1 MDNVYERRESEVR
14 SYCRTFPTVFTKAK
28 MARLYD
34 ENGRQYIDFFAG
46 AGALNYGH
54 NNDYI
59 KSRILEYFQNDGV
72 THALD
77 MYTNAQ
83 KNFLEAFEEKILK
96 PRNLNYK
103 VQFCGPTGA
112 NSVEAAL
119 KLARKAKGRSGIFA
133 FTGSFHGMTMGSSS
147 VTSNTDYQ
155 KVIGTQMTGVTFMPF
170 PFGFYESFDTIS
182 YIEEVLK
189 DPNSGVAKPA
199 AIILETV
206 QCDGGICVAPE
217 DWLVRLR
224 ALCDAYDVLLIVDD
238 VQAGCGRTGNFF
250 SFERAGIVPDIVTVS
265 KSISGYGL
273 PMAIVLIKPELDV
286 WAPGEH
292 TGTFRGFQ
300 PAYVGAA
307 AALEYREI
315 ADIDNETRRK
325 GAIAYK
331 YLKENVETLSDA
343 IDVRGLGLLYG
354 IDCHDTRLS
363 KAVVAECFKNGL
375 IIERTGRNDE
385 VVKFLPPLIIP
396 EEDMMAGLKILRDAV
411 AKCV

>member
-1 MDNVYERRESEVR
+1 MSNVYERRESEVR
-14 SYCRTFPTVFTKAK
+14 SYCRSFPTVFKKAK
-28 MARLYD
+28 MAKLYD
-34 ENGRQYIDFFAG
+34 ENGREYIDFFAG

-59 KSRILEYFQNDGV
+59 KTRVMEYIQNDGV

-77 MYTNAQ
+77 MYTEAQ
-83 KNFLEAFEEKILK
+83 KAFLETFEEKILK
-96 PRNLNYK
+96 PRHLDYK

-133 FTGSFHGMTMGSSS
+133 FSGSFHGMTMGSSS
-147 VTSNTDYQ
+147 VTSNIDYQ
-155 KVIGTQMTGVTFMPF
+155 KIIGTQMTGVTFMPY
-170 PFGFYESFDTIS
+170 PFGFYESLDTIA

-199 AIILETV
+199 AVILETV

-217 DWLVRLR
+217 EWLVRLR
-224 ALCDAYDVLLIVDD
+224 ALCDKYDVLLIVDD

-250 SFERAGIVPDIVTVS
+250 SFERAGIVPDIVTIS

-273 PMAIVLIKPELDV
+273 PMAIVLMKPEIDV
-286 WAPGEH
+286 WSPGEH

-300 PAYVGAA
+300 PAYVGAV

-315 ADIDNETRRK
+315 ANMDSETQRK
-325 GAIAYK
+325 GAIAYR
-331 YLKENVETLSDA
+331 YLKENIEPLSAA
-343 IDVRGLGLLYG
+343 IEVRGLGLLYG

-363 KAVVAECFKNGL
+363 KAIVAECFKNGL

-385 VVKFLPPLIIP
+385 VIKFLPPLVIP
-396 EEDMMAGLKILRDAV
+396 EEEMMMGLKILKDAV

>member
-1 MDNVYERRESEVR
+1 
-14 SYCRTFPTVFTKAK
+14 